1 MLLSALTLF
10 LCGCEPEET
19 FVVVNA
25 SALKEA
31 AAGKLAYAKVEMVFD
46 INDKEDPQLPTKIR
60 KAALPFLGR
69 GAVIEV
75 EKTEKRHVRESA
87 SIREESEREV
97 DRRLE
102 NAKLVA
108 RFNIPIGTIGML
120 EDTRQSILWLKYKG
134 SDKTF
139 QLVHGNAIGSLNSS
153 LRDVNDSI
161 EFEYNGGYGGYR
173 GNKGTTI
180 KIVDDESITIGAAAV
195 KTNGQ
200 HIISGTCSTQDGPLK
215 ISYNNNFYNG
225 LAPCFVFGSYPS
237 LNTTKL
243 KERIKTPWL
252 DD

>member
-1 MLLSALTLF
+1 MNKVIVLLSALTLF

-46 INDKEDPQLPTKIR
+46 INDEEDPQLPTKIR

-102 NAKLVA
+102 QAKLVA
-108 RFNIPIGTIGML
+108 RFNIPIGTIVML
-120 EDTRQSILWLKYKG
+120 EDTRQSILWLKYRS

-139 QLVHGNAIGSLNSS
+139 QLVHGNAIGRLNAS

-161 EFEYNGGYGGYR
+161 KFEYNGGYGR
-173 GNKGTTI
+173 KGTTI
-180 KIVDDESITIGAAAV
+180 KIVDDEAITIGTAAV
-195 KTNGQ
+195 TVNGQ
-200 HIISGTCSTQDGPLK
+200 HIIVGTCSTQDGPLK

-225 LAPCFVFGSYPS
+225 IAPCFVLGSYSS

-243 KERIKTPWL
+243 KKQSWL